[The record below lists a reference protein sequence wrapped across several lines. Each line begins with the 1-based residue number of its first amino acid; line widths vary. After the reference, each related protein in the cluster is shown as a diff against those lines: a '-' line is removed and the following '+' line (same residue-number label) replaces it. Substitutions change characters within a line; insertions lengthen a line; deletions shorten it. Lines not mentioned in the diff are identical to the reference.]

1 MLFVFECQRELTR
14 IAHNTRLTQGSVQF
28 LKTNPFVT
36 GANKAEADAGDS
48 ADFSFNQG

>member
-1 MLFVFECQRELTR
+1 MSKRADPHRSQHQINSRKCAIPQ
-14 IAHNTRLTQGSVQF
+14 N
-28 LKTNPFVT
+28 NPFVT